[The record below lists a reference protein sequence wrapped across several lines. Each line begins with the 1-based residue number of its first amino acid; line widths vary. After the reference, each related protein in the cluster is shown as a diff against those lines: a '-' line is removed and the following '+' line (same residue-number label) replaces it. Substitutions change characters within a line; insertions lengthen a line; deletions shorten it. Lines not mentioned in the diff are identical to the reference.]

1 VVEYIV
7 VGSLQI
13 VFCSINFLTR
23 GELHMALLNSQ
34 SYGELSTVSAFA
46 VKRTPGKFYTVF
58 ITGNKR
64 PGQQVGTMN
73 SMYEI
78 KDNAVEADYLVH
90 NSEDVTFIPYFIKR
104 FWEKNIVTKDKAG
117 NDQARL
123 VSFGWSDDVPKLD
136 DTCRYVYVIA
146 GALMNSSTKKI
157 ATHQKDVDDAKIK
170 TGDPVLIYFRCDGTK
185 FSGGMNFIN
194 ALGDKAKN
202 LPPLSDNIEFERN
215 VVSPRRFICG
225 AKVVS
230 AKTDHGDKEV
240 FEFSV
245 DTQLPDKA
253 VEQVM
258 NSAMSFKTD
267 FEKQFDKTEF
277 VKSSGSAPKPNA
289 DAVPFAGP
297 DAPAPE
303 SKPSTNEGDNF
314 DLGF

>member
-1 VVEYIV
+1 
-7 VGSLQI
+7 
-13 VFCSINFLTR
+13 
-23 GELHMALLNSQ
+23 MALLNSDN
-34 SYGELSTVSAFA
+34 YGDLAKVSSGSSS
-46 VKRTPGKFYTVF
+46 REPGKFFSIF
-58 ITGNKR
+58 ITGAAR
-64 PGQQVGTMN
+64 TGQEYGKLQCMPSIDGGEYLIN
-73 SMYEI
+73 
-78 KDNAVEADYLVH
+78 NAASVY
-90 NSEDVTFIPYFIKR
+90 FIPYFIKR
-104 FWEKNIVTKDKAG
+104 YWEKYITAKSRDGKDYQK
-117 NDQARL
+117 L
-123 VSFGWSDDVPKLD
+123 VAQGWGDDVPKID
-136 DTCRYVYVIA
+136 ESCKFAYTIA
-146 GALMNSSTKKI
+146 GVALDPQTKK
-157 ATHQKDVDDAKIK
+157 ALVHPKDIEAAKIK
-170 TGDPVLIYFRCDGTK
+170 KGDPVMIHFKCSGMKFDGAAK
-185 FSGGMNFIN
+185 FIK
-194 ALGDKAKN
+194 AIADKAKN